1 MHISPHNFVKL
12 LCSPHKKRLTKNF
25 DKYCYLYIIV
35 YSPLLGGESIVNKIF
50 VRPSRGG
57 CAPRNNF
64 QFWQSLLWRQVNGY
78 SNNSLGT
85 QIEIFK
91 ITNHYTNHATKHKS
105 NSYVSQFLSYTWH
118 EGPTIFPKRA
128 PLLPTP
134 AEYSLFVSTLCY
146 LFPLFPFQNTHTRT
160 HSVLINVRLYF
171 ISLKQHEYVQYIH
184 TYTVVSLY
192 VAVLFACVVL
202 LLLCFS
208 VSRMCM

>member
-91 ITNHYTNHATKHKS
+91 ITNHYTNHATKQQE
-105 NSYVSQFLSYTWH
+105 QFLRVTIFILHVARRSHNFPKT
-118 EGPTIFPKRA
+118 GPTSSHPGGVFTFRVN
-128 PLLPTP
+128 
-134 AEYSLFVSTLCY
+134 SVLFISIISISKY
-146 LFPLFPFQNTHTRT
+146 THT
-160 HSVLINVRLYF
+160 
-171 ISLKQHEYVQYIH
+171 H
-184 TYTVVSLY
+184 TQ
-192 VAVLFACVVL
+192 CPH
-202 LLLCFS
+202 
-208 VSRMCM
+208 